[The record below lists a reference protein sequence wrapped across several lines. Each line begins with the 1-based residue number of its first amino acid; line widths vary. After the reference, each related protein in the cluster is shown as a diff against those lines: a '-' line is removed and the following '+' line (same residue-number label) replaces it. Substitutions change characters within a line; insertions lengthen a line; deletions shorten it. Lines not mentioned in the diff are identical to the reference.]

1 MSVTVELARVETTAY
16 DLFHYLDGAVPENIE
31 LDKVRSLVH
40 ELNSR
45 YLDYA
50 FEASRP
56 QVDMVD

>member
-1 MSVTVELARVETTAY
+1 MSVTVELARVETAAY
-16 DLFHYLDGAVPENIE
+16 DLFHYLDGAEEVK

-50 FEASRP
+50 FEASKP
-56 QVDMVD
+56 EVSVVE